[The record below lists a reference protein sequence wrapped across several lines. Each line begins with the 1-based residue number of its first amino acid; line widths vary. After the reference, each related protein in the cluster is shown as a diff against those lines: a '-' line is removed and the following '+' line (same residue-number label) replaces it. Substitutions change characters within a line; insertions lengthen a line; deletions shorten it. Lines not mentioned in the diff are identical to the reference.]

1 MTAQREW
8 YEKDYYKILG
18 VPQSATPK
26 EITKAYRKLA
36 RESHPD
42 THPDDPKSE
51 DRFKEISAAY
61 DVLGDEAKRSEYDEV
76 RRLGPMGGYGPAGGG
91 AGPGGTSFNEQARPN
106 HQSRLQTYGEGGDD

>member
-8 YEKDYYKILG
+8 FEKDYYKILG
-18 VPQSATPK
+18 VADTATPK

-42 THPDDPKSE
+42 ANPGNSAAE

-61 DVLGDEAKRSEYDEV
+61 DVLNDEAKHKEYD
-76 RRLGPMGGYGPAGGG
+76 
-91 AGPGGTSFNEQARPN
+91 
-106 HQSRLQTYGEGGDD
+106 